1 MILYRYLYMCVP
13 RVTILFII
21 ISEAE
26 RDKIFSSALT
36 LARDTSKLIY
46 RIPLL
51 EHNVIILLCVCV
63 SDDFLSCPYIY
74 YIYYI
79 VIYMYKS
86 SARLVVAVV
95 VVTGPLSGQPP
106 TWCAECPQR
115 RRSVQFNCLVLYCR
129 LVGRCQGCKTPHASA
144 STTSSSPNVPGHTVL
159 R

>member
-1 MILYRYLYMCVP
+1 MCVP

-36 LARDTSKLIY
+36 LARETSKLIY

-51 EHNVIILLCVCV
+51 EHNVLILLCVCV

-79 VIYMYKS
+79 VMYMYK
-86 SARLVVAVV
+86 
-95 VVTGPLSGQPP
+95 
-106 TWCAECPQR
+106 
-115 RRSVQFNCLVLYCR
+115 
-129 LVGRCQGCKTPHASA
+129 
-144 STTSSSPNVPGHTVL
+144 
-159 R
+159 